1 MNPPLDDLDRIM
13 EVMELAFDPAYG
25 EAWNRRQ
32 VSDAL
37 LFGSSHY
44 MLVSPSGKTPADGEM
59 AAGFY
64 LSRSGVD
71 EEELLLLAVAPAWR
85 NNGLGQRLLEHF
97 AAAAAS
103 RGAERLLLEMRD
115 NNPAD
120 QLYRRFGFEPIGR
133 RNNYYRTGD
142 GQRLDA
148 ITFARKCE

>member
-1 MNPPLDDLDRIM
+1 MIPPFDDLDRIM
-13 EVMELAFDPAYG
+13 AVMERAFDPAYG

-37 LFGSSHY
+37 LLGSSHY
-44 MLVSPSGKTPADGEM
+44 MLVSPSGEAPADDEM

-64 LSRSGVD
+64 LSRQGVE
-71 EEELLLLAVAPAWR
+71 EEELLLLAVTPAWR
-85 NNGLGQRLLEHF
+85 KIGLGRRLLEHF

-120 QLYRRFGFEPIGR
+120 QLYRGFGFEPIGR
-133 RNNYYRTGD
+133 RNNYYRTAD
-142 GQRLDA
+142 GERLDA

>member
-13 EVMELAFDPAYG
+13 AVMELAFDPAYG

-37 LFGSSHY
+37 VIGNSHY
-44 MLVSPSGKTPADGEM
+44 MLISPSGKAPADSEM

-64 LSRSGVD
+64 LSRQGVD

-85 NNGLGQRLLEHF
+85 NIGLGRRLLEHF
-97 AAAAAS
+97 AAAAAA

-142 GQRLDA
+142 GERLDA